1 MKHLRILC
9 AAMLI
14 ALLMT
19 STLTAQK
26 KDKQTEDEAAF
37 EVYPVAIFPFTER
50 GRDAAELGTKVTD
63 LLFANLVVNP
73 NMFLVEREEI
83 DKLFAEQELNRSGLI
98 NPAQATQIGYL
109 TGAKILVTG
118 SVLVVDD
125 KLYLV
130 AKIIGTE
137 TSRVLGASAKGRV
150 DDSLDQLVEEL
161 AESVSTT
168 ISERAKDLV
177 AKSVT
182 KEDRLVALAKSIG
195 KGKRPSVWIDIPER
209 HIGQTTYDPA
219 AETEL
224 TLFCDELGFE
234 VIDRKQGNRKD
245 ADVVLTGEGF
255 SQFASRHG
263 NLVSVK
269 ARLEVKALDRSS
281 GKVLAVDRHTSV
293 GVDVGEHIAG
303 KSALQDAAVSIAE
316 RLLPKLVTEGGKKRS
331 RNKQK

>member
-1 MKHLRILC
+1 MSSLRILC
-9 AAMLI
+9 SAMLI

-19 STLTAQK
+19 SSLSAQK
-26 KDKQTEDEAAF
+26 KDKGKSEDKAEHK
-37 EVYPVAIFPFTER
+37 VYPVAIFPFAER
-50 GRDAAELGTKVTD
+50 GRDAAELGNKVTD
-63 LLFANLVVNP
+63 LLFANLVTNP
-73 NMFLVEREEI
+73 DMYLVEREDI

-118 SVLVVDD
+118 SVLVVGE
-125 KLYLV
+125 KMYLV

-137 TSRVLGASAKGRV
+137 TSRVLGASAKGKV
-150 DDSLDQLVEEL
+150 DDDLDGLVEEL
-161 AESVSTT
+161 AQNVAAT
-168 ISERAKDLV
+168 ITERAKDLV
-177 AKSVT
+177 AKPVSR
-182 KEDRLVALAKSIG
+182 KDRLAALVKSMG

-224 TLFCDELGFE
+224 MLFCRELGFE
-234 VIDRKQGNRKD
+234 VIDRKAGNQKD

-269 ARLEVKALDRSS
+269 ARLEVKALDRKS
-281 GKVLAVDRHTSV
+281 GKVIAVDRHTSV
-293 GVDVGEHIAG
+293 SVDLAEHIAA

-316 RLLPKLVTEGGKKRS
+316 RLLPKLAGDGKGKRD
-331 RNKQK
+331 KK